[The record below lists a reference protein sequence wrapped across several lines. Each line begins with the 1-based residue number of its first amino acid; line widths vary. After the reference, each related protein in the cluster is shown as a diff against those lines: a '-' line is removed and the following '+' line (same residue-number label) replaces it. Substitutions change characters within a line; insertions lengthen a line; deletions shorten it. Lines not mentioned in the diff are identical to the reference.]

1 MRFTA
6 AILLLTFGCGIASG
20 GVLAQQQPLQPQLS
34 PEAQELLAQL
44 RDIHEPAP
52 VGWWPPAP
60 GWWLLALLLL
70 TCAGAA
76 FLWLRHKRRQRRKN
90 RYRAEAIKL
99 LRGIDI
105 KQARAT
111 QDINEILKRVAVTH
125 YGRGVCGN
133 LTGRKW
139 LEFLQTRV
147 AIGCPEEVQKILLE
161 DLYRESSINISGNQ
175 AFLDYAV
182 DWVQRHGQRNANG
195 GNLTA
200 MEAENV

>member
-6 AILLLTFGCGIASG
+6 TILLLTVGCGIASR

-76 FLWLRHKRRQRRKN
+76 FFWLRHKRRQRRKN

-125 YGRGVCGN
+125 YGRSICGN

-139 LEFLQTRV
+139 LEFLQATV
-147 AIGCPEEVQKILLE
+147 EIGCPAEVQKILLE
-161 DLYRESSINISGNQ
+161 DLYRESSNNISGNQ

-182 DWVQRHGQRNANG
+182 NWVQRHGQSNFNG